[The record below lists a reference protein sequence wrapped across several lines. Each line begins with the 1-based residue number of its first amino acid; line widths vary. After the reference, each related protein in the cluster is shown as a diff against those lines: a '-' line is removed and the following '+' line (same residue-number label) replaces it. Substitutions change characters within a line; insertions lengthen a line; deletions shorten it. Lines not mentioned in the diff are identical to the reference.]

1 MDVLES
7 ESKSNK
13 VAREELTKIKRKR
26 SDRQLLKLDT
36 CERKRNGATNKYRWP
51 SDDLFFPFFRLHQL
65 FSIFSFALRIT

>member
-1 MDVLES
+1 MDVL

-51 SDDLFFPFFRLHQL
+51 SDDLFFPFSV
-65 FSIFSFALRIT
+65 SINYFPFFFALRIT